1 MKHLHLQRQRQRGFS
16 LIEVLVSIL
25 VFSLGVLGLVSLQA
39 TSMRM
44 SSDARYR
51 ADAAFLAD
59 QLFARM
65 LISLPLDA
73 PNFEHHA
80 GEADCVA
87 AGGGGA
93 THASA
98 LEWLAEVSD
107 TLPGADANMQRIEV
121 GAGGQVTVHLCWRQ
135 GGNNQE
141 TPQRLIVSNRIQ
153 WQ

>member
-1 MKHLHLQRQRQRGFS
+1 VKHPRLSRQQGFS
-16 LIEVLVSIL
+16 LLEVLVSVL
-25 VFSLGVLGLVSLQA
+25 VFSLGVLALVQLQA

-44 SSDARYR
+44 STDARHR

-73 PNFEHHA
+73 ANFAHHA
-80 GEADCVA
+80 GEADCLA

-98 LEWLAEVSD
+98 LEWLAEVND

-135 GGNNQE
+135 GGNAND